1 VDSLGRTWEVVMGWA
16 IGGVIALAGV
26 VYVILGIRVANE
38 YERGVVFT
46 LGRYAGLKGPGLYWL
61 APVLQKQRKIDL
73 RTTTVDIERQET
85 ITKDSV
91 TVNVNAVV
99 WYRVYEANKA
109 VIEVKRYNDAVYQVA
124 LTSLRNII
132 GQHTLDEVLKE
143 RDKINYALKTMVDG
157 ATEPWGVKV
166 EMVEMK
172 DVEIPPQMQR
182 AMAQEAQAIREKRAR
197 IVKAEGEYDA
207 SQKLADAADLIA
219 ANPMALELRR
229 MQMITEVGAEQ
240 NTTTILMMPTEFVTV
255 AEAVSKHLLGKG
267 VPRGTGLGDE

>member
-1 VDSLGRTWEVVMGWA
+1 MVDS
-16 IGGVIALAGV
+16 
-26 VYVILGIRVANE
+26 
-38 YERGVVFT
+38 
-46 LGRYAGLKGPGLYWL
+46 
-61 APVLQKQRKIDL
+61 
-73 RTTTVDIERQET
+73 
-85 ITKDSV
+85 
-91 TVNVNAVV
+91 
-99 WYRVYEANKA
+99 
-109 VIEVKRYNDAVYQVA
+109 
-124 LTSLRNII
+124 
-132 GQHTLDEVLKE
+132 
-143 RDKINYALKTMVDG
+143 

-207 SQKLADAADLIA
+207 ATKLAEAADLIA

-255 AEAVSKHLLGKG
+255 AEAVSKHLLGKN
-267 VPRGTGLGDE
+267 VPQRHRPRSRMIPSTGNAIIDWIIGAARRRTGYFIVFGITIFENLFVVGSATPGETVVMAAAFVAAQGGLSLPAVWIASVARHRPRQQHQLLVRARQGARSAGRRSVIGWRARGSDASSASTADRWPRPRTTSPSTGPRRSSCHGSRGD